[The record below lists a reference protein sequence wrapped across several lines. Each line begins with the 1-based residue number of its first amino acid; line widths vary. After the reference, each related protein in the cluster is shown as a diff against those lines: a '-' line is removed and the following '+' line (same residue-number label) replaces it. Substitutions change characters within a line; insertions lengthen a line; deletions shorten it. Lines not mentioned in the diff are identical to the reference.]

1 MTTAALRTKVH
12 EYIEEADSK
21 VLEVVFKLLEVYREN
36 SSSMLSQKE
45 QEEMIQRSVQYQA
58 GTESSLSLAEAKKKL
73 GES

>member
-36 SSSMLSQKE
+36 NSSMLSQKD

-58 GTESSLSLAEAKKKL
+58 GAESRLSLAEAKKKL
-73 GES
+73 GEI

>member
-36 SSSMLSQKE
+36 NSSMLSQKD
-45 QEEMIQRSVQYQA
+45 QEEMIQRSVRYQA
-58 GTESSLSLAEAKKKL
+58 GAESNLSLAEAKKKL
-73 GES
+73 GEN

>member
-36 SSSMLSQKE
+36 NPSVLSEKDQAEMLKRSE
-45 QEEMIQRSVQYQA
+45 QYKTGA
-58 GTESSLSLAEAKKKL
+58 ESSLTLAEAKKKL
-73 GES
+73 GEI

>member
-36 SSSMLSQKE
+36 NSSMLSQKD
-45 QEEMIQRSVQYQA
+45 QEEMVQRSVQYQA
-58 GTESSLSLAEAKKKL
+58 GAESGLSLAEVKKKL
-73 GES
+73 GEI

>member
-36 SSSMLSQKE
+36 NSSVLSQKD
-45 QEEMIQRSVQYQA
+45 QEEMTQRSVQYQTGA
-58 GTESSLSLAEAKKKL
+58 ESSLSLAEAKKKL
-73 GES
+73 SEI

>member
-36 SSSMLSQKE
+36 NSSMLSQKD
-45 QEEMIQRSVQYQA
+45 QEEMIQRSVGYQA
-58 GTESSLSLAEAKKKL
+58 GAESNLSLAEAKKKL
-73 GES
+73 GEL

>member
-36 SSSMLSQKE
+36 NPSVLSEKDQAEMLKLSE
-45 QEEMIQRSVQYQA
+45 QYKTGA
-58 GTESSLSLAEAKKKL
+58 ESSLTLAEAKKKL
-73 GES
+73 GEI

>member
-12 EYIEEADSK
+12 EYIDEADSK

-36 SSSMLSQKE
+36 NSSMLSQKD

-58 GTESSLSLAEAKKKL
+58 GAEASLSFAEAKQRN
-73 GES
+73 EI